1 MKRGTLLLALLGILV
16 LVLATGPDL
25 WAAPGQS
32 PERQTVPTRT
42 PRPEPTDKPDKPD
55 KPDEPAEPTEEPDE
69 PDEPAE
75 PTDEPPSSEPTS
87 VPTTVPSAVETM
99 VAGADGVNI
108 RSGPGT
114 NYARLGY
121 VDPGAQAEVI
131 GRYGDWWQI
140 RYNDAPGWVFGELVT
155 VSNADSVPQVESPA
169 APTTVVEA
177 TLVGAAAGPL
187 LPESGGRSIRIHLGV
202 AMIIIAGLL
211 VMAAIRWRA

>member
-1 MKRGTLLLALLGILV
+1 MRKSVLWVVVLGLLIVGLTA
-16 LVLATGPDL
+16 GPGL

-42 PRPEPTDKPDKPD
+42 PRPEPTD
-55 KPDEPAEPTEEPDE
+55 EPDE
-69 PDEPAE
+69 LDEPAE

-114 NYARLGY
+114 NYERLGY
-121 VDPGAQAEVI
+121 LDPGVQAEVI

-155 VSNADSVPQVESPA
+155 VSNADSVPQVEPPA
-169 APTTVVEA
+169 APTTVVE
-177 TLVGAAAGPL
+177 TTPVGAAVEATPVGVASDPL
-187 LPESGGRSIRIHLGV
+187 LPESGGRNIRLHLG
-202 AMIIIAGLL
+202 AALIAIGLL
-211 VMAAIRWRA
+211 VVGLLRRLA